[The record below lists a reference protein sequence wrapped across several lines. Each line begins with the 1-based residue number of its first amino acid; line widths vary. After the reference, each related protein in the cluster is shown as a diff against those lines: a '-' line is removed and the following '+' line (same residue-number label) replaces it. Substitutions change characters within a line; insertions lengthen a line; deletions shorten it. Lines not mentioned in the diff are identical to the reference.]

1 VVLVSKRGGLVGVCG
16 SSSTRTRT
24 TTPPSCGVLSAK
36 KVRGN
41 GDNDDE
47 EDDDN
52 ESQTP
57 APPMDLP
64 ADEISAGYTREELQ
78 QLTVAQLKQQ
88 LRLRGWRVSGRRK
101 AELVDRLHAGLL
113 AGADVVGGVRGES
126 NSGDD
131 ENGAR
136 DDDDNNNKNDGT
148 VFLSAEQAAARVRQA
163 RELAAKNSQELVD
176 VTAYLDKE
184 DRGKQVKTAG
194 ATATAAATANSED
207 DVSKEEAATTE
218 IWGAEARL
226 GLSDDDNRPIVD
238 SLSRTVMEFKGSN
251 QTYVPARV
259 IATRDALR
267 PYLEGRAAANRTRR
281 PEDELRDIQ
290 LRRERQAAR
299 PIRQEDVEGLDEG
312 DETGIFANV
321 LNREV
326 SDWGKYT
333 ATGAQLSA
341 QEVQGVLLLTDVYGA
356 FSEDTTAL
364 AEKIAFECQPVV
376 VMIPDL
382 FRGQPWT
389 GPTDQVNEE
398 GQTYEEWRA
407 IHSDLRVSVDIRAA
421 AACLRETYGVSSVV
435 VFGMCY
441 GGGRALEA
449 AAGWFESVHD
459 IDGRTIGPPPVDPSV
474 AVAWYPTR
482 YKAENLFGP
491 HRKGVRRDQ
500 TFADGSKRRMAVMGV
515 FAEKDSIPG
524 ATVEDAATLKKLLEE
539 DERVVDHMV
548 KVFPGQD
555 HGFAHIGLSQRQKS
569 LDDSGEGDDMERFV
583 DEEFGGAG
591 RLSIADGDAEVA
603 CLLSTAFMETY
614 SRVFLP
620 TVGPPISLD
629 EQEQEWG
636 RELNMKDLESTSQ
649 RDVRSEIKDAIENFV
664 EEPLQSGP
672 RIDPTDTSQ
681 EEELMKLLR
690 SMEDPNRD
698 GPFKIEDDD
707 DLPTIYAKLT
717 SSDENFQIF

>member
-1 VVLVSKRGGLVGVCG
+1 
-16 SSSTRTRT
+16 
-24 TTPPSCGVLSAK
+24 
-36 KVRGN
+36 
-41 GDNDDE
+41 
-47 EDDDN
+47 
-52 ESQTP
+52 
-57 APPMDLP
+57 MDLP

-101 AELVDRLHAGLL
+101 AELVDRLHAGLMV
-113 AGADVVGGVRGES
+113 GADVVGAGGVRTS
-126 NSGDD
+126 NISED
-131 ENGAR
+131 ENGALD
-136 DDDDNNNKNDGT
+136 DDDDNNNNEET
-148 VFLSAEQAAARVRQA
+148 EFLSAEQAAARVRQA
-163 RELAAKNSQELVD
+163 RELAAKNGQELID
-176 VTAYLDKE
+176 VTAYLDEE
-184 DRGKQVKTAG
+184 DRGKPVKTAG
-194 ATATAAATANSED
+194 AAAAAATAKSEEE
-207 DVSKEEAATTE
+207 DVSQEEAATTE

-226 GLSDDDNRPIVD
+226 GLSDDDDDDHRPIVD

-267 PYLEGRAAANRTRR
+267 PYLEGRATAATANRTSRS

-290 LRRERQAAR
+290 MRREREAAR
-299 PIRQEDVEGLDEG
+299 PIRQEDVVGLDEG

-389 GPTDQVNEE
+389 GPTDQVNEQ

-459 IDGRTIGPPPVDPSV
+459 VDGRTIGPPPVDPSV

-482 YKAENLFGP
+482 YNAENLFGP
-491 HRKGVRRDQ
+491 RRKGARRDQ
-500 TFADGSKRRMAVMGV
+500 TSADGSKRRMAVMGV

-555 HGFAHIGLSQRQKS
+555 HGFAHVGLSQRQKY
-569 LDDSGEGDDMERFV
+569 LDDSAEGDDVERFV

-636 RELNMKDLESTSQ
+636 RDLKMKGLESSSQ

-672 RIDPTDTSQ
+672 RIDPTDSSQ

-690 SMEDPNRD
+690 SMEDPNQE